1 VIQQQGCAKR
11 KLVRMGQSKGECLP
25 KRPHL
30 ESKTIEPN
38 KSKVSL
44 RRKYPSIT
52 LDNDEAMKQVQTV
65 LDLLCMSLLAIP
77 FMAERKEKIP
87 RHHPESI
94 IEVKQKLGQ
103 GGYEKTEEVFRDL
116 ESIFSAEINRDQ
128 EVNIFI
134 GGEEAQ
140 QKFLIKPDQREEWG
154 RQLKRDLFGLIAK
167 AFVNEEALQ
176 QPVHSK
182 ILSALTRRFPY
193 VGQDQLK
200 VASCQVAES
209 RDSEKW
215 KSVLQKVN
223 ELNANSTPGVAFKK
237 YRLVPSKQID
247 FEEEH
252 LIHKMTAGLQFHKM
266 IAKWTDSS
274 SSIPVPIRT
283 VSNPSDAIAQIDYI
297 RNPKLEKMYEAQKL
311 KFLEENKDAREV
323 LLFHGTSTSCIE
335 SILRTNFL
343 IDHLPVQQTNKNDLR
358 DKKMMFGRGVYFS
371 ELPAV
376 SLMYGNGL
384 ILCRVLLGNCQ
395 EYRPVAA
402 GEQPDIP
409 QGFDSRQ
416 VITKDGS
423 SVIHVVKET
432 SQILPY
438 CVIQLKND
446 SISSDYRKP
455 GPTSCTTTATTTTTT
470 TDTTATVIKANPPS
484 TLSKEVRVKKTL
496 KAFTRPIPPKLTMR
510 IALCQSTGNARVAT
524 QEESVCPVC
533 LEPLETGVAALPCSH
548 KLHEDCARKVVEFGQ
563 AGPDCLQCPECQD
576 TNGVKTGNQPLTG
589 DMTWT
594 TIPHSLPGHLGH
606 DTIVIKYRMEGGFQ
620 GEEHP
625 NPGRPYQARGFPRM
639 AYLPDSDEGRSI
651 LSLLTKAF
659 RRRLIFTVGPSLTRG
674 QEDCVTWAGIH
685 HKTKMS
691 DGEHGFPDPGYLSR
705 VREELKGRGVSNEDR
720 VLHKAMDMSCNRNIK
735 SNLGNEKRNQLSQK
749 HDGNQRGFMQFQSK
763 KSEAERIK
771 NDSRPTPLL
780 CKS

>member
-1 VIQQQGCAKR
+1 MH
-11 KLVRMGQSKGECLP
+11 MGQSKGECAP
-25 KRPHL
+25 KRPYL

-38 KSKVSL
+38 GSEVSK
-44 RRKYPSIT
+44 RQKYPSIT
-52 LDNDEAMKQVQTV
+52 LDNDEAMKQVQVV

-94 IEVKQKLGQ
+94 IEVKQKLHQ
-103 GGYEKTEEVFRDL
+103 LGYKKTYEVFQDL
-116 ESIFSAEINRDQ
+116 ENIFATEVKSNQ
-128 EVNIFI
+128 EVSIFI

-154 RQLKRDLFGLIAK
+154 RQLKRDLCGWIEK
-167 AFVNEEALQ
+167 AFVNEDALQ

-182 ILSALTRRFPY
+182 ILSALTRRFPH

-237 YRLVPSKQID
+237 YRLVPSKHID

-252 LIHKMTAGLQFHKM
+252 LIHKITAGLQFHKM

-297 RNPKLEKMYEAQKL
+297 RNPKLEKMYEAQKK

-335 SILRTNFL
+335 SILKTNFL
-343 IDHLPVQQTNKNDLR
+343 IDHLPLQQTNKNDVR

-409 QGFDSRQ
+409 RGFDSRQ

-455 GPTSCTTTATTTTTT
+455 GPTSCTTTTP
-470 TDTTATVIKANPPS
+470 TTATVIKADPPS
-484 TLSKEVRVKKTL
+484 TLSKGARVKKTL

-533 LEPLETGVAALPCSH
+533 LEPLETGVVALPCSH

-563 AGPDCLQCPECQD
+563 TGPDCLQCPECQN
-576 TNGVKTGNQPLTG
+576 TNGVRTGNQPLTG

-594 TIPHSLPGHLGH
+594 TIPHSLPAHLGH
-606 DTIVIKYRMEGGFQ
+606 DTIVIKYRMEGGVQ

-651 LSLLTKAF
+651 LSLLTIAF

-674 QEDCVTWAGIH
+674 EEDCVTWAGIH

-691 DGEHGFPDPGYLSR
+691 DGEHGFPDPGYLCR
-705 VREELKGRGVSNEDR
+705 VREELKARGVSNEDR

-735 SNLGNEKRNQLSQK
+735 SNLGNEKKKQLSQK
-749 HDGNQRGFMQFQSK
+749 HESKQRAFMQSLSQSK

>member
-1 VIQQQGCAKR
+1 
-11 KLVRMGQSKGECLP
+11 MGQSKGERAP
-25 KRPHL
+25 KRAHI
-30 ESKTIEPN
+30 ERETIEA
-38 KSKVSL
+38 KKCKEFK
-44 RRKYPSIT
+44 RQKYPSIS
-52 LDNDEAMKQVQTV
+52 LDHSEVVKKVQVV
-65 LDLLCMSLLAIP
+65 LDLICASLLAIP
-77 FMAERKEKIP
+77 FIAEKKEKSQKQ
-87 RHHPESI
+87 RPESI
-94 IEVKQKLGQ
+94 TEVKQKLHQ
-103 GGYEKTEEVFRDL
+103 DGYKKTYEVFRDL
-116 ESIFSAEINRDQ
+116 ENIFATEVKSDQ
-128 EVNIFI
+128 EVSIFI

-154 RQLKRDLFGLIAK
+154 RQLKRDLCGWIEK
-167 AFVNEEALQ
+167 AFVNEDALQ

-182 ILSALTRRFPY
+182 ILSALTRRFPH

-297 RNPKLEKMYEAQKL
+297 RNPKLEKMYEAQKK

-335 SILRTNFL
+335 SILKTNFL
-343 IDHLPVQQTNKNDLR
+343 LDHMPVQQTNKKDLR

-432 SQILPY
+432 PQILPY

-446 SISSDYRKP
+446 SISSEYRKP
-455 GPTSCTTTATTTTTT
+455 GPTPSVSCATFTTTTTT
-470 TDTTATVIKANPPS
+470 PTTATVIKADPPS
-484 TLSKEVRVKKTL
+484 TLSKEVRVEKTL

-510 IALCQSTGNARVAT
+510 IALCQFTGNARVAT

-533 LEPLETGVAALPCSH
+533 LEPLETGVVALPCSH

-563 AGPDCLQCPECQD
+563 TGPDCLQCPECQD
-576 TNGVKTGNQPLTG
+576 TNGVRTGNQPLTG

-594 TIPHSLPGHLGH
+594 TIPHSLPAHLGH
-606 DTIVIKYRMEGGFQ
+606 DTIVIKYRMEGGVQ

-674 QEDCVTWAGIH
+674 EEDCVTWAGIH

-691 DGEHGFPDPGYLSR
+691 DGEHGFPDPGYLYR
-705 VREELKGRGVSNEDR
+705 VREELKARGVSNEDR

-735 SNLGNEKRNQLSQK
+735 SNLGNEKKKQLSQK
-749 HDGNQRGFMQFQSK
+749 HESKQRAFMQSLSQSK

>member
-1 VIQQQGCAKR
+1 
-11 KLVRMGQSKGECLP
+11 
-25 KRPHL
+25 
-30 ESKTIEPN
+30 
-38 KSKVSL
+38 
-44 RRKYPSIT
+44 
-52 LDNDEAMKQVQTV
+52 MKQVQVV

-94 IEVKQKLGQ
+94 IEVKQKLHQ
-103 GGYEKTEEVFRDL
+103 LGYKKTYEVFQDL
-116 ESIFSAEINRDQ
+116 ENIFATEVKSNQ
-128 EVNIFI
+128 EVSIFI

-154 RQLKRDLFGLIAK
+154 RQLKRDLCGWIEK
-167 AFVNEEALQ
+167 AFVNEDALQ

-182 ILSALTRRFPY
+182 ILSALTRRFPH

-237 YRLVPSKQID
+237 YRLVPSKHID
-247 FEEEH
+247 FEEKH

-297 RNPKLEKMYEAQKL
+297 RNPKLEKMYEAQKK

-335 SILRTNFL
+335 SILKTNFL
-343 IDHLPVQQTNKNDLR
+343 LDHMPVQQTNKKDLR

-395 EYRPVAA
+395 EYRPVAT

-432 SQILPY
+432 PQILPY

-455 GPTSCTTTATTTTTT
+455 GPTSCTTTTTT
-470 TDTTATVIKANPPS
+470 TDTTATVIKADPSS
-484 TLSKEVRVKKTL
+484 TLSKEV
-496 KAFTRPIPPKLTMR
+496 
-510 IALCQSTGNARVAT
+510 
-524 QEESVCPVC
+524 
-533 LEPLETGVAALPCSH
+533 
-548 KLHEDCARKVVEFGQ
+548 
-563 AGPDCLQCPECQD
+563 
-576 TNGVKTGNQPLTG
+576 
-589 DMTWT
+589 
-594 TIPHSLPGHLGH
+594 
-606 DTIVIKYRMEGGFQ
+606 
-620 GEEHP
+620 
-625 NPGRPYQARGFPRM
+625 
-639 AYLPDSDEGRSI
+639 
-651 LSLLTKAF
+651 
-659 RRRLIFTVGPSLTRG
+659 
-674 QEDCVTWAGIH
+674 
-685 HKTKMS
+685 
-691 DGEHGFPDPGYLSR
+691 
-705 VREELKGRGVSNEDR
+705 
-720 VLHKAMDMSCNRNIK
+720 
-735 SNLGNEKRNQLSQK
+735 
-749 HDGNQRGFMQFQSK
+749 
-763 KSEAERIK
+763 
-771 NDSRPTPLL
+771 
-780 CKS
+780 

>member
-1 VIQQQGCAKR
+1 
-11 KLVRMGQSKGECLP
+11 MGQSKGERAP
-25 KRPHL
+25 KRAHI
-30 ESKTIEPN
+30 ERETIEA
-38 KSKVSL
+38 KKCKEFK
-44 RRKYPSIT
+44 RQKYPSIS
-52 LDNDEAMKQVQTV
+52 LDHSEVVKKVQVV
-65 LDLLCMSLLAIP
+65 LDLICASLLAIP
-77 FMAERKEKIP
+77 FIAEKKEKSQKQ
-87 RHHPESI
+87 RPESI
-94 IEVKQKLGQ
+94 TEVKQKLHQ
-103 GGYEKTEEVFRDL
+103 DGYKKTYEVFRDL
-116 ESIFSAEINRDQ
+116 ENIFATEVKSDQ
-128 EVNIFI
+128 EVSIFI

-154 RQLKRDLFGLIAK
+154 RQLKRDLCGWIEK
-167 AFVNEEALQ
+167 AFVNEDALQ

-182 ILSALTRRFPY
+182 ILSALTRRFPH

-237 YRLVPSKQID
+237 YRLVPSKHID

-252 LIHKMTAGLQFHKM
+252 LIHKITAGLQFHKM

-297 RNPKLEKMYEAQKL
+297 RNPKLEKMYEAQKK

-335 SILRTNFL
+335 SILKTNFL
-343 IDHLPVQQTNKNDLR
+343 IDHLPVQQTNKKDLR

-432 SQILPY
+432 PQILPY

-446 SISSDYRKP
+446 SISSEYRKP
-455 GPTSCTTTATTTTTT
+455 GPTPSVSCATFTTTTTT
-470 TDTTATVIKANPPS
+470 PTTATVIKADPPS
-484 TLSKEVRVKKTL
+484 TLSKEVRVEKTL

-533 LEPLETGVAALPCSH
+533 LEPLETGVVALPCSH

-563 AGPDCLQCPECQD
+563 TGPDCLQCPECKD
-576 TNGVKTGNQPLTG
+576 TNGVRTGNQPLTG

-594 TIPHSLPGHLGH
+594 TIPHSLPAHLGH
-606 DTIVIKYRMEGGFQ
+606 DTIVIKYRMEGGVQ
-620 GEEHP
+620 GEEHS

-651 LSLLTKAF
+651 LSLLTIAF

-674 QEDCVTWAGIH
+674 EEDCVTWAGIH

-691 DGEHGFPDPGYLSR
+691 DGEHGFPDPGYLYR
-705 VREELKGRGVSNEDR
+705 VREELKARGVSNEDR
-720 VLHKAMDMSCNRNIK
+720 VLHKVMDMSCNRNIK
-735 SNLGNEKRNQLSQK
+735 SNLGNEKKNKLSQK
-749 HDGNQRGFMQFQSK
+749 HDSKQRGFMQFQSK

>member
-1 VIQQQGCAKR
+1 MH
-11 KLVRMGQSKGECLP
+11 MGQSKGECAP
-25 KRPHL
+25 KRPYL

-38 KSKVSL
+38 GSKVSK
-44 RRKYPSIT
+44 RQKYPSIT
-52 LDNDEAMKQVQTV
+52 LDNDEAMKQVQVV

-94 IEVKQKLGQ
+94 IEVKQKLHQ
-103 GGYEKTEEVFRDL
+103 LGYKKTYEVFQDL
-116 ESIFSAEINRDQ
+116 ENIFATEVKSNQ
-128 EVNIFI
+128 EVSIFI

-154 RQLKRDLFGLIAK
+154 RQLKRDLCGWIEK
-167 AFVNEEALQ
+167 AFVNEDALQ

-182 ILSALTRRFPY
+182 ILSALTRRFPH

-237 YRLVPSKQID
+237 YRLVPSKHID
-247 FEEEH
+247 FEEKH

-297 RNPKLEKMYEAQKL
+297 RNPKLEKMYEAQKK

-335 SILRTNFL
+335 SILKTNFL
-343 IDHLPVQQTNKNDLR
+343 LDHMPVQQTNKKDLR

-395 EYRPVAA
+395 EYRPVAT

-432 SQILPY
+432 PQILPY

-455 GPTSCTTTATTTTTT
+455 GPTSCTTTTTT
-470 TDTTATVIKANPPS
+470 TDTTATVIKADPPS
-484 TLSKEVRVKKTL
+484 TLSKGARVKKTL

-533 LEPLETGVAALPCSH
+533 LEPLETGVVALPCSH

-563 AGPDCLQCPECQD
+563 TGPDCLQCPECQN
-576 TNGVKTGNQPLTG
+576 TNGVRTGNQPLTG

-594 TIPHSLPGHLGH
+594 TIPHSLPAHLGH
-606 DTIVIKYRMEGGFQ
+606 DTIVIKYRMEGGVQ

-651 LSLLTKAF
+651 LSLLTIAF

-674 QEDCVTWAGIH
+674 EEDCVTWAGIH

-691 DGEHGFPDPGYLSR
+691 DGEHGFPDQGYLSR
-705 VREELKGRGVSNEDR
+705 VREELMARGVSNEDR
-720 VLHKAMDMSCNRNIK
+720 LLHKVMDMSCNRNIK
-735 SNLGNEKRNQLSQK
+735 SNLGNEKRKQLSQK
-749 HDGNQRGFMQFQSK
+749 HESKQRGFMQFQSK

-771 NDSRPTPLL
+771 NDSHPTPLL

>member
-1 VIQQQGCAKR
+1 
-11 KLVRMGQSKGECLP
+11 
-25 KRPHL
+25 
-30 ESKTIEPN
+30 
-38 KSKVSL
+38 
-44 RRKYPSIT
+44 
-52 LDNDEAMKQVQTV
+52 
-65 LDLLCMSLLAIP
+65 
-77 FMAERKEKIP
+77 
-87 RHHPESI
+87 
-94 IEVKQKLGQ
+94 
-103 GGYEKTEEVFRDL
+103 
-116 ESIFSAEINRDQ
+116 
-128 EVNIFI
+128 
-134 GGEEAQ
+134 
-140 QKFLIKPDQREEWG
+140 
-154 RQLKRDLFGLIAK
+154 
-167 AFVNEEALQ
+167 
-176 QPVHSK
+176 
-182 ILSALTRRFPY
+182 
-193 VGQDQLK
+193 
-200 VASCQVAES
+200 
-209 RDSEKW
+209 
-215 KSVLQKVN
+215 
-223 ELNANSTPGVAFKK
+223 
-237 YRLVPSKQID
+237 
-247 FEEEH
+247 
-252 LIHKMTAGLQFHKM
+252 
-266 IAKWTDSS
+266 
-274 SSIPVPIRT
+274 

-297 RNPKLEKMYEAQKL
+297 RNPKLEKMYEVQRE

-323 LLFHGTSTSCIE
+323 LLFHGTSMSCVE
-335 SILRTNFL
+335 SILKTNFL
-343 IDHLPVQQTNKNDLR
+343 IDHMPVQQTNKNDVR

-395 EYRPVAA
+395 EYRPVAS

-446 SISSDYRKP
+446 SISSEYRKP
-455 GPTSCTTTATTTTTT
+455 GPTPSVSCTTPTNTTTTNTT
-470 TDTTATVIKANPPS
+470 TTRPTTANVIKADPPS
-484 TLSKEVRVKKTL
+484 TLSKEVRVEMTL

-533 LEPLETGVAALPCSH
+533 LEPLETGVLALPCSH
-548 KLHEDCARKVVEFGQ
+548 KLHDDCTRKVVEFGQ
-563 AGPDCLQCPECQD
+563 AGPDCLHCPECQD
-576 TNGVKTGNQPLTG
+576 TNGVRTGNQPLTG

-606 DTIVIKYRMEGGFQ
+606 DTIVIKYRMEGGVQ

-625 NPGRPYQARGFPRM
+625 NPGRPYQATGFPRI

-674 QEDCVTWAGIH
+674 EEDCVTWAGIH

-691 DGEHGFPDPGYLSR
+691 NGEHGFPDPGYLSR
-705 VREELKGRGVSNEDR
+705 VREELKARGVSNEDR
-720 VLHKAMDMSCNRNIK
+720 VLHKAMDMSCNRNIE

-749 HDGNQRGFMQFQSK
+749 HESKQRGFMQFQSK